1 MLQLRCMNCLWT
13 GRLHLVTRI
22 GSYDSLGFEEVVHAQ
37 CKLTQYPALKV
48 TPKIEANVVSRVDA
62 GLLSV
67 WLKHLQVKRVKV
79 LQMRDASHKA
89 TSSSAVC

>member
-1 MLQLRCMNCLWT
+1 MNCLWT

-37 CKLTQYPALKV
+37 GKLTQYPALKV
-48 TPKIEANVVSRVDA
+48 TPKTEANVVSRVDA

-67 WLKHLQVKRVKV
+67 WLKHLQVKRVKS
-79 LQMRDASHKA
+79 LQMRDASYLHNA